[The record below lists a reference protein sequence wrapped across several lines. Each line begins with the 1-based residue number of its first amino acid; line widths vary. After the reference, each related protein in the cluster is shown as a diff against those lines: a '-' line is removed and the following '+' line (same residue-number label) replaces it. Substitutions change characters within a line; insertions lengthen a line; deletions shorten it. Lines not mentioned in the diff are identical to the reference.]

1 MRIKARKSEW
11 ADDISALTQ
20 LYLHSDV
27 IRQWV
32 DTVAKTPAAYW
43 SWGNRVLPQAVM
55 AAGGNFS
62 DLLVAPDP
70 IVFRSNRRFEKVT
83 YSYYPAQFLL
93 DYHEEL
99 LAGVKWARGND
110 DLSK

>member
-1 MRIKARKSEW
+1 MRIKARKTEW
-11 ADDISALTQ
+11 VDDIAALTQ
-20 LYLHSDV
+20 MYLHSDV

-32 DTVAKTPAAYW
+32 DTVAKTPEVYW
-43 SWGNRVLPQAVM
+43 SWGNRALPQAVM
-55 AAGGNFS
+55 AAGGSYS

-70 IVFRSNRRFEKVT
+70 IIFRSSRRFEKVT

-99 LAGVKWARGND
+99 RNGAKWAASSD
-110 DLSK
+110 DASK